1 MLYFTRWKALAII
14 LTALIVCLF
23 AVPNF
28 FPQERVKTWPVWA
41 QRHIVLGLDL
51 QGGSYLLLEVDSN
64 YVKKEKLDQVRDEV
78 RRVLREAKIGYTGL
92 SARADAV
99 EVRIKETDLQ
109 AALPKLRELSQPLG
123 GLLGSSGQR
132 SLEVSDA
139 GGGLIRLVVPQ
150 AAITDRVRQTIEQSI
165 QIVERRINQLGTVE
179 PLIQRQGTD
188 RILVQVP
195 GLQDPTE
202 LKRILGQ
209 TAKMEFRMVD
219 STVSPDQ
226 AQRGSVPADSEILM
240 SEQSPKVPYVIK
252 KQVLVSGGDLTDA
265 QPGFDQRTNEPIVNF
280 KFNSSGS
287 RKFAQATSENV
298 GLPFAIILDNKV
310 ISAPVIREPITGGQG
325 QISGS
330 FTVQAANELALLL
343 RAGALPAPLT
353 VIEERTVG
361 PGLGQDSIE
370 KGELAA
376 YVGSIMVI
384 VFMLVT
390 YRLFGVF
397 ANIAVAINVAMIFG
411 ILSLLNATLTLP
423 GIAGIVLTVG
433 IAVDSNVLIY
443 ERIREELRGGRN
455 AISAIDAGFRRAL
468 STILDSNITT
478 FIAAAVLFYI
488 GTGPGPRLRRYARHR
503 HHHHSLHR
511 LYPHQPDRRR
521 LGAMETAEDR
531 ADLGIS
537 LVTQFVLI
545 GLGILI
551 AVLTVVAV
559 LDLLPPLRIVPDDTH
574 FDFTRFRR
582 ISFPISAA
590 LSILAIVLF
599 FTHGLNFGIDFR
611 GGTLL
616 EVQNKSGP
624 ADIGAMRATL
634 STLGLGDIQL
644 QQFGGPNDVLI
655 RVAEQPGGDSA
666 QQAAVTKVRT
676 ALGDSV
682 DYRRV
687 EVVGPRVS
695 GELLAYGML
704 GLMLAIFAILIYLWF
719 RFEWQFAL
727 GAMIANV
734 HDIVLTIGFM
744 SITQVDFDLTSIAAL
759 LTILGYSLNDTVV
772 IYDRIREML
781 RRYKKMPMPQLLNES
796 INSTLS
802 RSIITHV
809 TVTLALL
816 ALLVFGGHAIHS
828 FTAVMMFGVVLV
840 GTYTS
845 IFIAA
850 PILIYLGVGEHRDA
864 PDKPAKKK

>member
-28 FPQERVKTWPVWA
+28 FSQERVKTWPVWA

-64 YVKKEKLDQVRDEV
+64 YVKKEKLDQVRDEI
-78 RRVLREAKIGYTGL
+78 RRVLRDAKIGYTGL
-92 SARADAV
+92 AVRGDAA
-99 EVRIKETDLQ
+99 EVRVKESDQQ
-109 AALPKLRELSQPLG
+109 AALTKLRELSQPLG

-139 GGGLIRLVVPQ
+139 GGGLFRLTVPQ
-150 AAITDRVRQTIEQSI
+150 AAITERIRQTIEQSI
-165 QIVERRINQLGTVE
+165 QIVERRINELGTVE

-195 GLQDPTE
+195 GLQDPTD

-219 STVSPDQ
+219 SSVSPDQ
-226 AQRGSVPADSEILM
+226 VQSGRGVSADSEVLM

-252 KQVLVSGGDLTDA
+252 RQVLVSGGDLTDA

-298 GLPFAIILDNKV
+298 GQPFAIVLDNKV

-325 QISGS
+325 QISGN
-330 FTVQAANELALLL
+330 FTVQAANELALLM

-370 KGELAA
+370 KGKLAA

-384 VFMLVT
+384 AFMLLT

-423 GIAGIVLTVG
+423 GIAGVVLTVG

-468 STILDSNITT
+468 ATILDSNITT

-488 GTGPGPRLRRYARHR
+488 GTGPVRGFAV
-503 HHHHSLHR
+503 
-511 LYPHQPDRRR
+511 
-521 LGAMETAEDR
+521 T
-531 ADLGIS
+531 LGI
-537 LVTQFVLI
+537 
-545 GLGILI
+545 GII
-551 AVLTVVAV
+551 TTV
-559 LDLLPPLRIVPDDTH
+559 
-574 FDFTRFRR
+574 FT
-582 ISFPISAA
+582 A
-590 LSILAIVLF
+590 
-599 FTHGLNFGIDFR
+599 FT
-611 GGTLL
+611 
-616 EVQNKSGP
+616 
-624 ADIGAMRATL
+624 
-634 STLGLGDIQL
+634 
-644 QQFGGPNDVLI
+644 
-655 RVAEQPGGDSA
+655 
-666 QQAAVTKVRT
+666 
-676 ALGDSV
+676 
-682 DYRRV
+682 
-687 EVVGPRVS
+687 
-695 GELLAYGML
+695 
-704 GLMLAIFAILIYLWF
+704 
-719 RFEWQFAL
+719 
-727 GAMIANV
+727 
-734 HDIVLTIGFM
+734 
-744 SITQVDFDLTSIAAL
+744 LTSLIVA
-759 LTILGYSLNDTVV
+759 GWVRWKRPKTV
-772 IYDRIREML
+772 
-781 RRYKKMPMPQLLNES
+781 
-796 INSTLS
+796 
-802 RSIITHV
+802 
-809 TVTLALL
+809 
-816 ALLVFGGHAIHS
+816 
-828 FTAVMMFGVVLV
+828 
-840 GTYTS
+840 
-845 IFIAA
+845 
-850 PILIYLGVGEHRDA
+850 PI
-864 PDKPAKKK
+864 